1 MLDPVLIKIG
11 GRMRALRLGRHLTQA
26 QVAEAAAIETS
37 FYGQIERGRNTP
49 SVKTLLAVAKAL
61 GVAPGEL
68 LPEPARPLGQRYASV
83 IEGMLTELPEKDLGL
98 ILGVVSDLVVR
109 LKK

>member
-1 MLDPVLIKIG
+1 MLDPVLKEIG
-11 GRMRALRLGRHLTQA
+11 GRMRALRLGRRLTQA

-37 FYGQIERGRNTP
+37 FYGQVERGRNTP
-49 SVKTLLAVAKAL
+49 SVKTLLAVARAL
-61 GVAPGEL
+61 KVAPGEL
-68 LPEPARPLGQRYASV
+68 LPEPAHPLGQRYASV

-98 ILGVVSDLVVR
+98 VLGIVSDMVVR